1 MDVLSESG
9 RTATLWMLIA
19 FVATFAITRGV
30 TLMIRAGK
38 GPFHD
43 NVRGGVHVHH
53 LVYGIFAMMLAA
65 LAEFAFRPAGPWYE
79 VLAALFGIGCALTLD
94 EYALW
99 LHLGDVYWS
108 QEGRKS
114 VDLVVHAVAIGTVLL
129 VATNPFA
136 RQAGDERW
144 VYAVTIAVNLAF
156 ALLCALKGKA
166 FTALCGLLVPVLA
179 LIGTLRLAKPDS
191 PWSRWF
197 YRAEGR
203 KAIRARQR
211 QVKQSTGRLA
221 HWRDSLV
228 GLSSR
233 ATDSRATNTGAT
245 RPKGRKRG

>member
-38 GPFHD
+38 GPFRD

-79 VLAALFGIGCALTLD
+79 LLAALFGIGAALTLD

-99 LHLGDVYWS
+99 LHLGDVYWT

-114 VDLVVHAVAIGTVLL
+114 VDLVVHAAAIGTLLL
-129 VATNPFA
+129 VAANPFA
-136 RQAGDERW
+136 RQAGDGHW
-144 VYAVTIAVNLAF
+144 AYAVTIAVNLAF
-156 ALLCALKGKA
+156 ALLCALKGKP
-166 FTALCGLLVPVLA
+166 FTALCGILVPVLA
-179 LIGTLRLAKPDS
+179 LIGTIRLAKPDS

-203 KAIRARQR
+203 KAARARQR
-211 QVKQSTGRLA
+211 QVKQSAGRLA
-221 HWRDSLV
+221 HWRDSLT
-228 GLSSR
+228 GLKPGP
-233 ATDSRATNTGAT
+233 TDTGVT
-245 RPKGRKRG
+245 RPRRRKRS

>member
-1 MDVLSESG
+1 MDVLSNSG

-38 GPFHD
+38 GPFRD

-65 LAEFAFRPAGPWYE
+65 LAEFAVRPAGPWYE
-79 VLAALFGIGCALTLD
+79 VLAGLFGIGCALTLD

-108 QEGRKS
+108 REGRKS
-114 VDLVVHAVAIGTVLL
+114 VDLVVHAAAIGAVLL
-129 VATNPFA
+129 VAANPFA
-136 RQAGDERW
+136 GQAGDERG
-144 VYAVTIAVNLAF
+144 VYAATIAVNLAF

-166 FTALCGLLVPVLA
+166 FTALCGILVPVLA
-179 LIGTLRLAKPDS
+179 LIGAIRLAKPDS

-203 KAIRARQR
+203 KATRARQR
-211 QVKQSTGRLA
+211 QIKQSAGRLA
-221 HWRDSLV
+221 RWRDSLA
-228 GLSSR
+228 GLKP
-233 ATDSRATNTGAT
+233 GAAETEGT
-245 RPKGRKRG
+245 RPSGRKRG